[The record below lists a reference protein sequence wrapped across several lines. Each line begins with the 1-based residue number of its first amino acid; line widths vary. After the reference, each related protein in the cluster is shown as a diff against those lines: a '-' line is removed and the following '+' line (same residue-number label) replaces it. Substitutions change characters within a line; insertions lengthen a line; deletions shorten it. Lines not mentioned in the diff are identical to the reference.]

1 MGIPHALTA
10 GNHRGLIATVVAGVL
25 AVSGVAFIGYAATHQ
40 EHAPEP
46 PLSAAVSPTPT
57 PTPTPS
63 QEPTSAGV
71 PPAPPPTTASR
82 ATAASRVVGQVM
94 PASNPVSLAIP
105 AISVQSSLL
114 SLGQTAQGTLEVPAP
129 GPDYN
134 KAAWYKHSP
143 APGSLGPA
151 VILGHVDSKADGPS
165 VFYKLG
171 SLRPHDK
178 VLITRA
184 DGKVATFA
192 VDDVRRYHKTAFPTQ
207 VVYGN
212 TDHAALRLI
221 TCGGPFDRDTG
232 SYLDNIVVMASL
244 VRG

>member
-1 MGIPHALTA
+1 MGTPHAPTA
-10 GNHRGLIATVVAGVL
+10 GNHRGLIATVVAGIL
-25 AVSGVAFIGYAATHQ
+25 AVSGVAVIGYAVSQ
-40 EHAPEP
+40 PEHAPEP
-46 PLSAAVSPTPT
+46 PLSAAVSPTT
-57 PTPTPS
+57 TPS
-63 QEPTSAGV
+63 QQPTSDNV
-71 PPAPPPTTASR
+71 PPAPQPSR
-82 ATAASRVVGQVM
+82 VTAAPRVVGPVM

-114 SLGQTAQGTLEVPAP
+114 SVGLTTQGTLEVPAP

-134 KAAWYKHSP
+134 KAAWYKLSP
-143 APGSLGPA
+143 TPGSLGPA
-151 VILGHVDSKADGPS
+151 VLLGHVDSKADGPS

-171 SLRPHDK
+171 SLRAKDQ
-178 VLITRA
+178 VLVTRA
-184 DGKVATFA
+184 DGRVAVFA
-192 VDDVRRYHKTAFPTQ
+192 VDEVKRYHKAAFPTQ

-232 SYLDNIVVMASL
+232 SYMDNIVVMASL

>member
-1 MGIPHALTA
+1 MGTARTRNA
-10 GNHRGLIATVVAGVL
+10 GNHRGPIATVVAGVL
-25 AVSGVAFIGYAATHQ
+25 AVSGVALIGYAATHQ

-63 QEPTSAGV
+63 QTPAAV
-71 PPAPPPTTASR
+71 PPAPRPTAR
-82 ATAASRVVGQVM
+82 PGPATASRVVGPIM
-94 PASNPVSLAIP
+94 ATSNPVSLAIP
-105 AISVQSSLL
+105 AIGVQSSLL
-114 SLGQTAQGTLEVPAP
+114 SLGQTAQGSLEVPGP

-134 KAAWYKHSP
+134 KAAWYRLSP
-143 APGSLGPA
+143 TPGSLGPA

-165 VFYKLG
+165 VFYRLG
-171 SLRPHDK
+171 SLHPRDK
-178 VLITRA
+178 VRITRA
-184 DGKVATFA
+184 DGSVATFA

-207 VVYGN
+207 LVYGN

-232 SYLDNIVVMASL
+232 SYQDNIVVRASL

>member
-1 MGIPHALTA
+1 MGIAHAPTA
-10 GNHRGLIATVVAGVL
+10 GNHRGLIAAVVAGIL
-25 AVSGVAFIGYAATHQ
+25 AVSGVVVIGYAVGQ
-40 EHAPEP
+40 PGHAEP
-46 PLSAAVSPTPT
+46 PLSAAVSPTT
-57 PTPTPS
+57 TT
-63 QEPTSAGV
+63 QEPTPANV
-71 PPAPPPTTASR
+71 PPAPQPSR
-82 ATAASRVVGQVM
+82 ATAPSRVVGPVM
-94 PASNPVSLAIP
+94 PRSDPVSLAIP
-105 AISVQSSLL
+105 AISVKSSLM
-114 SLGQTAQGTLEVPAP
+114 SVGQTAQGSLEVPAP

-134 KAAWYKHSP
+134 KAAWYRLSP
-143 APGSLGPA
+143 TPGSLGPA

-165 VFYKLG
+165 VFYQLG

-192 VDDVRRYHKTAFPTQ
+192 VDDVKRFHKAAFPTQ

>member
-1 MGIPHALTA
+1 MGIAHALTA

-57 PTPTPS
+57 PT
-63 QEPTSAGV
+63 QEPTSASV
-71 PPAPPPTTASR
+71 PPAPQPTPASR
-82 ATAASRVVGQVM
+82 ATAASRVVGPVLL
-94 PASNPVSLAIP
+94 ASNPVSLAVP
-105 AISVQSSLL
+105 AIDVQSSLI
-114 SLGQTAQGTLEVPAP
+114 SLGQTAQGTLEVPA

-134 KAAWYKHSP
+134 KAGWYRHSP
-143 APGSLGPA
+143 SPGSLGPA
-151 VILGHVDSKADGPS
+151 VIAGHVDSKADGPS

-171 SLRPHDK
+171 DLRPRDK
-178 VLITRA
+178 VLVTRA
-184 DGKVATFA
+184 DGKVATFV
-192 VDDVRRYHKTAFPTQ
+192 VDEVKRFHKSQFPTKL
-207 VVYGN
+207 VYGN

-232 SYLDNIVVMASL
+232 SYRDNVVVMASL

>member
-1 MGIPHALTA
+1 MGIAHALTA

-25 AVSGVAFIGYAATHQ
+25 ALSGVAVIGYAATHQ

-57 PTPTPS
+57 PA
-63 QEPTSAGV
+63 QEPTTAGV
-71 PPAPPPTTASR
+71 PPAPKPAPR
-82 ATAASRVVGQVM
+82 ATAVSRVVGPVM

-105 AISVQSSLL
+105 AISVQSSLI
-114 SLGQTAQGTLEVPAP
+114 SLGQTAQGSLEVPAP

-134 KAAWYKHSP
+134 KAGWYRLSP
-143 APGSLGPA
+143 TPGSLGPA
-151 VILGHVDSKADGPS
+151 VIAGHVDSKADGPS

-171 SLRPHDK
+171 DLRPRDK

-184 DGKVATFA
+184 DGEVATFV
-192 VDDVRRYHKTAFPTQ
+192 VDEVKRFLKSQFPSKL
-207 VVYGN
+207 VYGN
-212 TDHAALRLI
+212 TNHAALRLI

-232 SYLDNIVVMASL
+232 SYRDNVVVMASL

>member
-1 MGIPHALTA
+1 MGLPHAPNA

-57 PTPTPS
+57 PSRETT
-63 QEPTSAGV
+63 TAGV
-71 PPAPPPTTASR
+71 PPAPRPTARPGTA
-82 ATAASRVVGQVM
+82 TASRVVGPVM
-94 PASNPVSLAIP
+94 PTSKPVSLAIP
-105 AISVQSSLL
+105 AISVQSSLI
-114 SLGQTAQGTLEVPAP
+114 SLGQTAQGSLEVPAP

-134 KAAWYKHSP
+134 KAGWYRYSP
-143 APGSLGPA
+143 TPGSLGPA
-151 VILGHVDSKADGPS
+151 VIAGHVDSKAEGRS
-165 VFYKLG
+165 VFYDLG
-171 SLRPHDK
+171 DLHPRDK

-192 VDDVRRYHKTAFPTQ
+192 VDDVKRFHKSQFPSAL
-207 VVYGN
+207 VYGN

-232 SYLDNIVVMASL
+232 SYRDNIVVMASL